1 MKHETNEARA
11 RTLFPISSA
20 WLLHYLL
27 TYEFYL
33 LTKQKIS
40 AQLSRPQQRCG
51 GPAARSAGR
60 PQPGRHRVLDLPEY
74 PLRRVHPHA
83 GAVEHVHQPH
93 LAAVAVHRVRDAA
106 LGPDL
111 DPDGDHEGL
120 HRHGLD
126 SVLPRFRGGC
136 FRKAFPLPAPLHS
149 PLLDLLPIVHFSSYG
164 VAWVF
169 RGGKRRLGILLLYM
183 INLEDSKLL
192 LRCLGRRIKELSH

>member
-1 MKHETNEARA
+1 MKRTTARA
-11 RTLFPISSA
+11 CFPPLSILCVVATLP
-20 WLLHYLL
+20 

-40 AQLSRPQQRCG
+40 AQLSRPQQRRG

-60 PQPGRHRVLDLPEY
+60 PQPGRHRVLDLPEH

-149 PLLDLLPIVHFSSYG
+149 PLLDLLPNIHFSYG

-169 RGGKRRLGILLLYM
+169 HGGKRRLGILLLYM

>member
-1 MKHETNEARA
+1 M
-11 RTLFPISSA
+11 LFPSIYP
-20 WLLHYLL
+20 LRGCYTTLP

-33 LTKQKIS
+33 LTKQQIS
-40 AQLSRPQQRCG
+40 AQLSRPQQRRG

-60 PQPGRHRVLDLPEY
+60 PQPGRHRVLDLPEH

-126 SVLPRFRGGC
+126 SVLPRFPGGC